1 MDTLPPT
8 QAHNLRSRVTSI
20 LAITMCMATV
30 GAIPASAET
39 VSAEPDAFLEYVETN
54 QDANDSAK
62 VTQYIDTGVKAETG
76 LKARLDAVILS
87 STRNDS
93 AILGA
98 RYNSDRRFLM
108 LHNNSS
114 FSNSKS

>member
-1 MDTLPPT
+1 MN
-8 QAHNLRSRVTSI
+8 AHHSPAAPLRVISASLCLV
-20 LAITMCMATV
+20 AF
-30 GAIPASAET
+30 GASPASAET

-87 STRNDS
+87 DTRNDS

-98 RYNSDRRFLM
+98 RYNTDRRFLM